1 MHIFAKNHTFRY
13 FKTVRSIALVGL
25 IVCAFLWPGGSL
37 FFNSPHPADKST
49 NRTLEQKITKYYI
62 YASAPVLGKL
72 ASVGFLSFE
81 ETLQRNEENLEKV
94 LYLHGNTKPEMVA
107 KGRDFGGEFKITK
120 RVPLESSG
128 IVGPEVLE
136 QSKDAEIFYAGTL
149 KQKERVESET
159 VIFYPD
165 YVLATREDGVEKR
178 IDGKYESP
186 LGALEYLLEN
196 DIKVGDTYESKFILS
211 GYPYIFKC
219 EVSKKEQ
226 FKQYGVSVFKID
238 ITTYDGLKKDKSGKP
253 LVKKKKGGIRIWLCK
268 EGKYKNRILRLN
280 IKYKWYITLNCEVKM
295 VA

>member
-1 MHIFAKNHTFRY
+1 
-13 FKTVRSIALVGL
+13 
-25 IVCAFLWPGGSL
+25 
-37 FFNSPHPADKST
+37 
-49 NRTLEQKITKYYI
+49 
-62 YASAPVLGKL
+62 
-72 ASVGFLSFE
+72 
-81 ETLQRNEENLEKV
+81 
-94 LYLHGNTKPEMVA
+94 
-107 KGRDFGGEFKITK
+107 
-120 RVPLESSG
+120 
-128 IVGPEVLE
+128 
-136 QSKDAEIFYAGTL
+136 TL

-178 IDGKYESP
+178 IEGKYESP

-280 IKYKWYITLNCEVKM
+280 IKYKWYITLKCEVKM
-295 VA
+295 IA